1 MTITIQHP
9 HAPWSVKVPT
19 PAYEAAVPK
28 VLAGAKHHEVFETLR
43 DHGTPVRGGGRGK
56 YPASQAATALMARHA
71 EGLLD
76 PRSRITKAFDALR
89 GYRLTKAEAEELV
102 YKVLAPCV
110 AGSGVKIVLV
120 DEDKHAANRSG
131 TSGEVD
137 GGMIEMLSADN
148 RAMKAAGGKL
158 AEAAAHVVH
167 HYDGLHRLSAAAAA
181 WLQVIANEGGRGD
194 RHAPV
199 DGTSERAPGA

>member
-1 MTITIQHP
+1 M
-9 HAPWSVKVPT
+9 KVPA
-19 PAYEAAVPK
+19 PAYEAAVQK
-28 VLAGAKHHEVFETLR
+28 VLEGGTHHEVFETLR
-43 DHGTPVRGGGRGK
+43 DHGTPVRGGGLGK
-56 YPASQAATALMARHA
+56 YPASQAATALLARHA
-71 EGLLD
+71 EGMIV
-76 PRSRITKAFDALR
+76 PRPRVARAFDALR
-89 GYRLTKAEAEELV
+89 GYRLSKAEAEDLV
-102 YKVLAPCV
+102 YKILAPCV
-110 AGSGVKIVLV
+110 AGTGVKILLV

-131 TSGEVD
+131 TSSEVD

-194 RHAPV
+194 RHAPM

>member
-19 PAYEAAVPK
+19 PAYEAALPK

-56 YPASQAATALMARHA
+56 YPASQAATALMSRHA

-76 PRSRITKAFDALR
+76 PRPRFTKAFDALR
-89 GYRLTKAEAEELV
+89 GYRLTRSEAEDLV
-102 YKVLAPCV
+102 CKVLAPCV
-110 AGSGVKIVLV
+110 AGTGVKILLV

-131 TSGEVD
+131 TSSEAREPGFYWVLPIFDVD
-137 GGMIEMLSADN
+137 GDADSWHQKHQPAYWDGTIWHMLGVED
-148 RAMKAAGGKL
+148 
-158 AEAAAHVVH
+158 EAWQPKWV
-167 HYDGLHRLSAAAAA
+167 GER
-181 WLQVIANEGGRGD
+181 IA
-194 RHAPV
+194 PM